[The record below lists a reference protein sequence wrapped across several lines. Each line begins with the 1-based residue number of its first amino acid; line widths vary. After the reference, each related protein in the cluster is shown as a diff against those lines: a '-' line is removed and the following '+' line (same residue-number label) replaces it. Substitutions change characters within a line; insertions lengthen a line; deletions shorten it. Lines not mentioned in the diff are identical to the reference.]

1 MARALI
7 GYYGAPDCVA
17 SAQTRDRLRVSQ
29 STLVSQRDGMMLSV
43 LVIAK
48 RDSLSGIAQKR
59 RCHKPMRKTVGT
71 NTTSAAHS
79 AGRLARLLVVILAS
93 ATVWA
98 QAQDTPQAKAGPA
111 QVITEVTEQVM
122 RVVAEA
128 DTYFDEDPDRYY
140 REIDS
145 ALAVVVDWR
154 GFATAVM
161 GEYYSRGRSMDSDGR
176 ANLKRQRDEFAQTL
190 REGLIRSYAK
200 GLLAFG
206 GAEMVVKGVEA
217 SPQSARIASVTQLV
231 YGEADRVY
239 TIRYQ
244 MGQYKDGSWRLR
256 NLIIETINLGEIY
269 RNQFVALA
277 KDANEDLDLVISQ
290 WNETI
295 SEQAEELARD

>member
-1 MARALI
+1 
-7 GYYGAPDCVA
+7 
-17 SAQTRDRLRVSQ
+17 
-29 STLVSQRDGMMLSV
+29 
-43 LVIAK
+43 
-48 RDSLSGIAQKR
+48 
-59 RCHKPMRKTVGT
+59 MRETMGT
-71 NTTSAAHS
+71 NPTSLTTS
-79 AGRLARLLVVILAS
+79 AGRLARLLLVILAS
-93 ATVWA
+93 VTVWA
-98 QAQDTPQAKAGPA
+98 QAEDAPQANAGPA

-161 GEYYSRGRSMDSDGR
+161 GEYYSRGRSMDADGR

-277 KDANEDLDLVISQ
+277 KDANEDLDLVIAQ

>member
-1 MARALI
+1 
-7 GYYGAPDCVA
+7 
-17 SAQTRDRLRVSQ
+17 
-29 STLVSQRDGMMLSV
+29 
-43 LVIAK
+43 
-48 RDSLSGIAQKR
+48 
-59 RCHKPMRKTVGT
+59 MRKTVGT
-71 NTTSAAHS
+71 NTTSPAHS

-93 ATVWA
+93 VTVWA
-98 QAQDTPQAKAGPA
+98 QAEDAPKAEAGPA

-277 KDANEDLDLVISQ
+277 KDANEDLDQVIAQ